1 MIDRVLFTTFSI
13 AFSELLYE
21 VSAKLRTLI
30 WRIHVMKVSPSDF
43 KTAAIPRSSN
53 YSLLGGPKVKI
64 NRPLK
69 HNAIRSPEL
78 LSSRGCYSSTL
89 LLMKCN
95 HTKAVGQCK
104 VMLLP

>member
-1 MIDRVLFTTFSI
+1 MIDRIIFTTFSI
-13 AFSELLYE
+13 AFSELLYK
-21 VSAKLRTLI
+21 VAAKLRTLI
-30 WRIHVMKVSPSDF
+30 WCVHVMKVSSSDF

-78 LSSRGCYSSTL
+78 LSSRGCYSSTFL
-89 LLMKCN
+89 LVKCN

-104 VMLLP
+104 AMRLA